1 MSIAQQQHIK
11 AIDQRLKD
19 AEAKIAALEKQL
31 LVLEEKRKPG
41 RPPNDRTRTAE
52 PG

>member
-1 MSIAQQQHIK
+1 MSIAERQQVK
-11 AIDQRLKD
+11 AMDQRLKD

-41 RPPNDRTRTAE
+41 RPPNDRNRTAE
-52 PG
+52 PS